1 MNKANEI
8 IQWVGTANI
17 LAMYVLMSYFP
28 QLHPWNI
35 VFGLLGAV
43 CFFTWTLRVNNRPQ
57 MIINGV
63 AIVVCTGGLLKY
75 FG

>member
-1 MNKANEI
+1 MDKTNDI
-8 IQWVGTANI
+8 IQWVGTAFI

-35 VFGLLGAV
+35 LMGLLGGIAY
-43 CFFTWTLRVNNRPQ
+43 FTWTLRVKNYPQ
-57 MIINGV
+57 MVINAV
-63 AIVVCTGGLLKY
+63 AITLCLGGLLKH